1 MLRER
6 GLRPNLLAWLTPTV
20 LLFQSISSSAFL
32 GPRVLNRF
40 CWKKISYKTIAQL
53 GHVLENRLTSSL
65 LLPFAFLFLAHGIVV
80 ACWPAWIFL
89 HVKLTLFP
97 SLVVVFCLL
106 LPTEAVPLKRKQR
119 SHEGQVRLFTNMTGY
134 PAPEDLVDGSWFL
147 QRAFSYNLGPHL
159 LHVEH
164 ESIQRLFNV
173 DPIILLSQPE
183 IKITIYTCVFEGDKP
198 VYLAARRVV
207 VLPECDDEPEGVVV
221 VDDMMGEPEVVSKPE
236 PSKGE

>member
-80 ACWPAWIFL
+80 AC
-89 HVKLTLFP
+89 
-97 SLVVVFCLL
+97 
-106 LPTEAVPLKRKQR
+106 
-119 SHEGQVRLFTNMTGY
+119 
-134 PAPEDLVDGSWFL
+134 
-147 QRAFSYNLGPHL
+147 
-159 LHVEH
+159 
-164 ESIQRLFNV
+164 
-173 DPIILLSQPE
+173 
-183 IKITIYTCVFEGDKP
+183 
-198 VYLAARRVV
+198 
-207 VLPECDDEPEGVVV
+207 
-221 VDDMMGEPEVVSKPE
+221 
-236 PSKGE
+236 